1 MTAAA
6 FSDEDRR
13 YMALALVLAERGLF
27 TTTPNPRVGC
37 VIVRDGQVLGEG
49 WHERAGAPHA
59 EAAALA
65 DARAKGFDVRGATMY
80 VTLEPCNSHGRTP
93 PCVDAVLDAGI
104 ARVVSAMADPNPA
117 QAGSRER
124 LRAGGVQ
131 VETGLCEQEALAQN
145 IGFASRMTRGR
156 PWLRTKLAASL
167 DARTALVNGESRWIT
182 GSDARADGHRWR
194 ARACAILTGIGT
206 VRSDD
211 PGLTVRAITT
221 PRQPLRV
228 VVDRH
233 AETPPDARVL
243 ADGNV
248 LVVTTGTRNSQWA
261 SSVESL
267 ALPDADG
274 RVDLHALM
282 RELARRGCNEVHV
295 EAGARLNAALLDAG
309 LIDELL
315 LYLAPSLI
323 GDPARGLFERA
334 TPLASLA
341 ERVSLEWSSTERI
354 GGDLRIV
361 ARVVPPHA
369 VAS

>member
-1 MTAAA
+1 
-6 FSDEDRR
+6 
-13 YMALALVLAERGLF
+13 MALALVLAERGLF
-27 TTTPNPRVGC
+27 TATPNPRVGC
-37 VIVRDGQVLGEG
+37 VIVRDDQVLGEG

-59 EAAALA
+59 EAEALA
-65 DARAKGFDVRGATMY
+65 DARAKGFDVSGATMY

-104 ARVVSAMADPNPA
+104 ARVVAAMADPNPV

-124 LRAGGVQ
+124 LRAGGVR
-131 VETGLCEQEALAQN
+131 VDVGLCEEAAHAQN
-145 IGFASRMTRGR
+145 VGFVSRMTRGR

-167 DARTALVNGESRWIT
+167 DGRTALVSGESRWIT

-194 ARACAILTGIGT
+194 ARACAIVTGIGT

-211 PGLTVRAITT
+211 PELTVRAVTT

-233 AETPPDARVL
+233 AETPAEARVL
-243 ADGNV
+243 AGGHA
-248 LVVTTGTRNSQWA
+248 LVVTTGARNARWP

-267 ALPDADG
+267 ALPDGEG
-274 RVDLHALM
+274 RIDLRALM
-282 RELARRGCNEVHV
+282 RELAKRGCNEVHV

-334 TPLASLA
+334 TPLATLG
-341 ERVSLEWSSTERI
+341 ERVSLEWTSTASI
-354 GGDLRIV
+354 GCDLRIV
-361 ARVVPPHA
+361 ARVVSANGEAP
-369 VAS
+369 